1 MPVILVIF
9 TISTLCPKAILYVH
23 QCCGCVSRPP
33 PPPPHPLL
41 SPIVLSHSTPGYHN
55 IDLEMQS
62 PTELNYQPPTPLR
75 HDDFFSLDPASL
87 DHSEHS
93 SPVRPSDLSLP
104 GTPSLDLGPASR
116 DGKPPT
122 VLAEDTSLESHV
134 VHGAEEVS
142 TEEDGAAGHEA
153 EEETAATQLTLRD
166 DVAQGDPEGLRETER
181 ETETEAAA
189 MASEANIRPQAPA
202 GGGASSGGV
211 SGRAEEEKKKRE
223 YDEEEEGEMTQE
235 KLKSLLGDI
244 NLEEGLED
252 EEMTEE
258 KVQQILSQVQQAEK
272 DLSSLAGWPG
282 EQSGAGETTAA
293 AAAEAAAEVP
303 KPQDNGEMTPEKQ
316 QKR

>member
-1 MPVILVIF
+1 M
-9 TISTLCPKAILYVH
+9 STNVVVVCH
-23 QCCGCVSRPP
+23 PP
-33 PPPPHPLL
+33 LPQVTPLL
-41 SPIVLSHSTPGYHN
+41 SPIVLSHPTPGYHN

-75 HDDFFSLDPASL
+75 HDDFFSLDPASV
-87 DHSEHS
+87 DPSEHS

-122 VLAEDTSLESHV
+122 VLAEDTSLGSHG
-134 VHGAEEVS
+134 VHGAEEAS
-142 TEEDGAAGHEA
+142 TEEEGAA
-153 EEETAATQLTLRD
+153 EETSTTPLPLRD
-166 DVAQGDPEGLRETER
+166 DAAQGELDVAARTGQREMEK
-181 ETETEAAA
+181 ETEAAA
-189 MASEANIRPQAPA
+189 VALKAMREPEDWASEANIRPQAGE
-202 GGGASSGGV
+202 GGSGGV
-211 SGRAEEEKKKRE
+211 SGRAEEEEKQQGVG
-223 YDEEEEGEMTQE
+223 EEEEGEMTEE

-258 KVQQILSQVQQAEK
+258 RVQQILSQVQQAEK

-282 EQSGAGETTAA
+282 EQSGAGETTA
-293 AAAEAAAEVP
+293 EAGADAP
-303 KPQDNGEMTPEKQ
+303 KTQDSGEATSEKQ